1 MSAGAAS
8 TASVQSPS
16 CSPDG
21 ATWYSP
27 SVWCSCSGKKFA
39 TIAAATSAA
48 GVAKRE
54 NFDQAECAYSVL
66 PTSTINPVSI
76 SAAPTNVP
84 GQNGLSGCAA
94 VDAGD
99 EQGCPGVDYCNCNEV
114 YVGFLYATVSGSA
127 SRNCDYSVQPTV
139 NDCPVNTAAL
149 ASASAS
155 ASAAAISSPATPCC
169 NVVGSGC
176 ACSDGSTPEQDEDG
190 RCCINV
196 DSHGNSVC
204 SSSTTGCSVPASSSS
219 SDTGCT
225 SPCCTTASDC
235 TGTCAK
241 GWVCSPTGS
250 GQSTG

>member
-1 MSAGAAS
+1 MIASAAS
-8 TASVQSPS
+8 TASAKPPS
-16 CSPDG
+16 CSSDG
-21 ATWYSP
+21 APWYSP
-27 SVWCSCSGKKFA
+27 SVWCSCSGMKFA

-48 GVAKRE
+48 GVAKRD
-54 NFDQAECAYSVL
+54 NLDQAECAYSVL
-66 PTSTINPVSI
+66 PTSTINPVS
-76 SAAPTNVP
+76 SGPAPTNVP

-99 EQGCPGVDYCNCNEV
+99 EQGCPGVDYCNCNEF
-114 YVGFLYATVSGSA
+114 YVGFLYATVSGSVL
-127 SRNCDYSVQPTV
+127 RDCDYSVQPTK

-155 ASAAAISSPATPCC
+155 ASAAAGSSSAGPCC

-190 RCCINV
+190 RCCMPLAGDN
-196 DSHGNSVC
+196 NAAC
-204 SSSTTGCSVPASSSS
+204 FSSTTGCTVPVVSSSS
-219 SDTGCT
+219 GTGCT
-225 SPCCTTASDC
+225 SPCCTQASDC

-241 GWVCSPTGS
+241 GWVCSPAGS

>member
-1 MSAGAAS
+1 MSASAAS
-8 TASVQSPS
+8 TASVLSPS

-21 ATWYSP
+21 AAWYSP

-39 TIAAATSAA
+39 ALAAATSTA

-54 NFDQAECAYSVL
+54 NFDQAECAYSIL
-66 PTSTINPVSI
+66 PTSTVNPVSV

-84 GQNGLSGCAA
+84 GENGLSGCAA

-127 SRNCDYSVQPTV
+127 SRNCHYSVQPTV
-139 NDCPVNTAAL
+139 NDCPVNTA
-149 ASASAS
+149 SASAP
-155 ASAAAISSPATPCC
+155 ASAASSPATPCC

-176 ACSDGSTPEQDEDG
+176 ACSDGSTPEQDDSG

-204 SSSTTGCSVPASSSS
+204 SSSTTGCSVPASLG
-219 SDTGCT
+219 TGCNF
-225 SPCCTTASDC
+225 PCCSSAGDC
-235 TGTCAK
+235 LNNQSVATCAK
-241 GWVCSPTGS
+241 GWVCSSPAGI